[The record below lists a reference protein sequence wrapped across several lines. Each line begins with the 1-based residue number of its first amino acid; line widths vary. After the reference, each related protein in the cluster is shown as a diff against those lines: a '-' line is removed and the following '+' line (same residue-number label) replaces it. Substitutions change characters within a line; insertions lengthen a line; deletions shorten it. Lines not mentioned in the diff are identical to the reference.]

1 MEFATIKWCVG
12 INIDSRV
19 TLYYVWYKA
28 ALVGTVQTQPVRD
41 TEAICVG
48 GSWVWLA
55 RLFYGVLS
63 AITCCYLAVVHL
75 ATERLPS

>member
-1 MEFATIKWCVG
+1 M
-12 INIDSRV
+12 V
-19 TLYYVWYKA
+19 TCHNGVRHHQVARWYKA